1 MMRTRSFHL
10 KPLALALSALM
21 LSGCATFSD
30 DGGLNDVSRLT
41 SERTGQPVQPMQD
54 STRAAVTQLMTQPL
68 SPDDATKIALLNNRG
83 LQASLAYLGVAE
95 ADLVQAGRL
104 RNPGLSFSR
113 KSGGDVDIDRG
124 IMFDLTGLLTMP
136 LRRSIETGRFEQAK
150 LDTAAQAVQLA
161 FDTRKAYFN
170 AVAARQSM
178 VYAMQVA
185 SAAQAGAELAQRL
198 ASAGNW
204 SRLDQK
210 REQVFYAEATAQLA
224 RASHQ
229 ALATRER
236 LTVLMGL
243 WGDDTGDTGYT
254 LPERLPDLPPAATEM
269 TDIEAQAIA
278 QRLDIR
284 IAKRNAEALAGA
296 LGLSQ
301 ATGFINVFDIGYV
314 NKSAS
319 GQARANGYA
328 IALELP
334 IFDWGTARNRGAEA
348 LYMQALHHTA
358 EIAIKARSEVR
369 VAYAGYRSGFDLAR
383 HYRDEVL
390 PLRQHISKEVL
401 LRYNGMLAGVFELLS
416 DSRDQI
422 NSVNAT
428 IAAQRDFWIADT
440 ELQAALSG
448 KGSASDNND
457 NNATQQA
464 NIPPAMPA
472 PTH

>member
-1 MMRTRSFHL
+1 MMRTHPFGF
-10 KPLALALSALM
+10 KPLALALSALT

-41 SERTGQPVQPMQD
+41 SERTGQPVQRIQD
-54 STRAAVTQLMTQPL
+54 STRAAVTQLLAQPL
-68 SPDDATKIALLNNRG
+68 SPDAATSIALLNNRR

-113 KSGGDVDIDRG
+113 KSGAGDVDIDRG
-124 IMFDLTGLLTMP
+124 IMFDLMGLLTMP
-136 LRRSIETGRFEQAK
+136 IRRKIETGRFEQAR

-170 AVAARQSM
+170 AVAAHQSLT
-178 VYAMQVA
+178 YAMQVA

-204 SRLDQK
+204 SRLDQA

-224 RASHQ
+224 RAGHQ

-243 WGDDTGDTGYT
+243 WGGDTGYT
-254 LPERLPDLPPAATEM
+254 LPERLPDLPLAADEM
-269 TDIEAQAIA
+269 TGIEAQAIA
-278 QRLDIR
+278 QRFDIR
-284 IAKRNAEALAGA
+284 IAKREAEALARA
-296 LGLSQ
+296 LGLSE
-301 ATGFINVFDIGYV
+301 ATGFINVLDIGYI

-348 LYMQALHHTA
+348 RYMQALHHTA
-358 EIAIKARSEVR
+358 DIAVKARSEVR
-369 VAYAGYRSGFDLAR
+369 VAYSGYRTGFDVAK

-390 PLRQHISKEVL
+390 PLRQKISKEVL
-401 LRYNGMLAGVFELLS
+401 LRYNGMLASVFELLS

-422 NSVNAT
+422 NSVNAA
-428 IAAQRDFWIADT
+428 IAAQRDFWIAET

-448 KGSASDNND
+448 KGSSASND
-457 NNATQQA
+457 NSA
-464 NIPPAMPA
+464 PPASAAATDLAPA

>member
-1 MMRTRSFHL
+1 MMRTHSFRL
-10 KPLALALSALM
+10 KPLALALSALI

-30 DGGLNDVSRLT
+30 DGGLGDVSRLT
-41 SERTGQPVQPMQD
+41 GERIGQPVQPMQD
-54 STRAAVTQLMTQPL
+54 STRAAVTQLMAQPL
-68 SPDDATKIALLNNRG
+68 RPDDATRIALLNNRG

-104 RNPGLSFSR
+104 RNPGLSFTR
-113 KSGGDVDIDRG
+113 KSGASDLDIDRG

-136 LRRSIETGRFEQAK
+136 LRRTIETGRFEQAR

-170 AVAARQSM
+170 AVAARQSLT
-178 VYAMQVA
+178 YAMQVA

-224 RASHQ
+224 RAGHQ

-243 WGDDTGDTGYT
+243 WGDDIGDSGYT

-269 TDIEAQAIA
+269 NDIEAQAIA

-284 IAKRNAEALAGA
+284 IAQRDAEALASA

-301 ATGFINVFDIGYV
+301 ATGFINVLDVGYV

-348 LYMQALHHTA
+348 RYMQALHRTA
-358 EIAIKARSEVR
+358 AIAVKARSEVR
-369 VAYAGYRSGFDLAR
+369 VAYSGYRTGFDVAR

-390 PLRQHISKEVL
+390 PLRQQISKEVL

-422 NSVNAT
+422 NSVNAA
-428 IAAQRDFWIADT
+428 IAAQRDFWIAET

-448 KGSASDNND
+448 KGNASSG
-457 NNATQQA
+457 NATSVTA
-464 NIPPAMPA
+464 TTADMTPA

>member
-1 MMRTRSFHL
+1 MMYTHSLRA

-21 LSGCATFSD
+21 LSGCATFSS
-30 DGGLNDVSRLT
+30 DGGLGDVSRLT
-41 SERTGQPVQPMQD
+41 GERTGEPVQRINE
-54 STRAAVTQLMTQPL
+54 STRAAVTQLMSQPL
-68 SPDDATKIALLNNRG
+68 TPDDATKIALLNNRG

-113 KSGGDVDIDRG
+113 KSGSDVEIDRG

-136 LRRSIETGRFEQAK
+136 MRRTIETGRFEQAR

-170 AVAARQSM
+170 AVAARQSLT
-178 VYAMQVA
+178 YAMQVA

-204 SRLDQK
+204 SRLDQT

-224 RASHQ
+224 RAGHQ
-229 ALATRER
+229 ALAARER

-243 WGDDTGDTGYT
+243 WGDDTGYA
-254 LPERLPDLPPAATEM
+254 LPERLPDLPPAAAEM
-269 TDIEAQAIA
+269 SDIEAQAIA

-284 IAKRNAEALAGA
+284 IARRDAEALASA

-301 ATGFINVFDIGYV
+301 ATGFINVFDVGYI

-319 GQARANGYA
+319 GQSRANGYA

-334 IFDWGTARNRGAEA
+334 IFDWGTARNRGAQA
-348 LYMQALHHTA
+348 RYMQAVHRTA
-358 EIAIKARSEVR
+358 EIAVKARSEVR
-369 VAYAGYRSGFDLAR
+369 VAYSGYRTDFDVAR

-390 PLRQHISKEVL
+390 PLRQQISKEVL

-422 NSVNAT
+422 NSVNAAIT
-428 IAAQRDFWIADT
+428 AQRDFWIADT

-448 KGSASDNND
+448 KGSASND
-457 NNATQQA
+457 NATSANATA
-464 NIPPAMPA
+464 TNPA